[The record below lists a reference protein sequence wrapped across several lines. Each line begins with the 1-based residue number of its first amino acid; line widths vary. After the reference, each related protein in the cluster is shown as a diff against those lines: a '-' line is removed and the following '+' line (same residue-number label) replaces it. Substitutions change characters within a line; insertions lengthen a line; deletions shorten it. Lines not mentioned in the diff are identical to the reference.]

1 MSYYDI
7 SGYDGAL
14 FVHGNRVE
22 NKHYIMVE
30 KDGNTEAWEKHPAP
44 ESMLRNRVKH
54 IYTIDH
60 TNKIISFG
68 PDFEQVYVWCISG
81 RFPSRPALFKIEPSE
96 TKRN

>member
-44 ESMLRNRVKH
+44 DSMLHRVKH

>member
-22 NKHYIMVE
+22 SKHYIMVE
-30 KDGNTEAWEKHPAP
+30 KDGKTEAWEKCTASPAT
-44 ESMLRNRVKH
+44 MLRTVKH
-54 IYTIDH
+54 IYTIDRA
-60 TNKIISFG
+60 TNTISFG

-81 RFPSRPALFKIEPSE
+81 RFPSRPALFKI
-96 TKRN
+96 